1 MALYVPLAALDK
13 GVVRLSGEISPGEL
27 GIEPANDPC
36 LRIERT
42 FAYDVSVEKTGNELF
57 LEGVIET
64 TVDCRC
70 VRCLEP
76 FELALRLDPWTCVL
90 PLEGEEAP
98 PISHESVDLT
108 PRIREDSLLAL
119 PQHPLCRPDCQGVSL
134 QKSDSKTPQDLSD
147 EKSRSVSAW
156 SVLDQLNLE

>member
-27 GIEPANDPC
+27 GIELANDPC

-98 PISHESVDLT
+98 PVSHESVDLT

-119 PQHPLCRPDCQGVSL
+119 PQHPLCRPDCPGIARQPQEPGRQNPASDEARGVS
-134 QKSDSKTPQDLSD
+134 
-147 EKSRSVSAW
+147 SAW
-156 SVLDQLNLE
+156 SVLDKLKLD